1 MAVQNS
7 IYITDGTTR
16 TFPSTKHIAT
26 KQHVAVRGKR
36 VFDSAWEY
44 IEPEVFNLV
53 NNSIVFLTAPAT
65 SIYSQIEIRVADDY
79 DELASQPN
87 DISAVAQYLTE
98 IGVVADN
105 IDSIVAASNGEYL
118 TYGLPSTANCGD
130 LSVDTLSGGIY
141 RWNCDTSVWDLVGRS
156 GSNISTV
163 VPLGVNIVTG
173 LPTVGANGEIIFN
186 EADGYFYGYINGVW
200 TQMIS
205 TPTTNDQVGIEVLAD
220 DPTTNNYEG
229 RVIFNTTLNQLRKY
243 VSGAWIQVV
252 EPTTAAA
259 TVADGSLTT
268 AAFAATI
275 RPVEIFDTLPTTG
288 NSVGRLVYLTTDGL
302 LYRYTSSGFTTSIPT
317 TSLTGTITSTQIGAN
332 QITTGALAVGAVTAD
347 TIAANA
353 ITSDKISSN
362 SITTGMIQAGA
373 IGATQ
378 IASNAITA
386 DKINA
391 GAVTATKI
399 AALSID
405 ATKIVA
411 GSIGAD
417 QIAANAITAG
427 KIAAGAV
434 SASNI
439 AAGTITATQIA
450 ASTITSAQ
458 IASYAITSAKLD
470 VNALAGHHAS
480 FDATKGTVD
489 ASPVLGAG
497 QNSVVVSNGGLNTTC
512 GVVGVGKNYG
522 TVGEAKLAGSSSA
535 SVLGWGS
542 TANTTG
548 VRGVSKDY
556 AAVEGVSNNGY
567 GVQGVTSRSDGMW
580 GISTPNKTYSGGGY
594 FPFTGAHIAFGKGE
608 YEIGDIVDAVGSE
621 LINVDQS
628 YIEVSVSNSSKSKAV
643 IGVVTTVNDD
653 PENNLRKN
661 PVLCN
666 ETVVK
671 YGNVE
676 LLEYNTYKKEYTGF
690 INYLVENKY
699 KEIGINAL
707 GEGGINVCS
716 EGGNIEIGDYICS
729 SSIKG
734 KGMKQD
740 DDLLHNYTVAKA
752 LEAVDWSEE
761 SSNVKMIACTY
772 HCG

>member
-7 IYITDGTTR
+7 IYVTDGTTR

-118 TYGLPSTANCGD
+118 TYGLPATANCGD
-130 LSVDTLSGGIY
+130 LSVDTLTGGIY
-141 RWNCDTSVWDLVGRS
+141 QWNCDTSAWDLVAQS
-156 GSNISTV
+156 GSDISGV
-163 VPLGVNIVTG
+163 IPLGVNIVTG
-173 LPTVGANGEIIFN
+173 LPTVGENGEIIFN
-186 EADGYFYGYINGVW
+186 QADGYFYGYINGVW

-205 TPTTNDQVGIEVLAD
+205 TPTTNDQVGIEVLSD
-220 DPTTNNYEG
+220 DPTTDNYEG

-288 NSVGRLVYLTTDGL
+288 NAVGRIVYLTTDGL

-317 TSLTGTITSTQIGAN
+317 TALTGTITSTQIGAN

-353 ITSDKISSN
+353 ITSSHISSN

-405 ATKIVA
+405 ASKIVA

-434 SASNI
+434 SANNI

-450 ASTITSAQ
+450 SGTITANQ
-458 IASYAITSAKLD
+458 LAAYAVTAAKLD
-470 VNALAGHHAS
+470 VNALSTAKFYCTDSNAAYSTYRNYTETSASTIAVGGICNNTAGGS
-480 FDATKGTVD
+480 
-489 ASPVLGAG
+489 
-497 QNSVVVSNGGLNTTC
+497 
-512 GVVGVGKNYG
+512 VGVFGKAVGSGNIGVYG
-522 TVGEAKLAGSSSA
+522 NNTSTGGVGVWGRSAAG
-535 SVLGWGS
+535 
-542 TANTTG
+542 
-548 VRGVSKDY
+548 
-556 AAVEGVSNNGY
+556 GY
-567 GVQGVTSRSDGMW
+567 GVVTDQAMW
-580 GISTPNKTYSGGGY
+580 ATNGFHTTGNVYS
-594 FPFTGAHIAFGKGE
+594 FTGSHSAFS
-608 YEIGDIVDAVGSE
+608 YDTIEIGDIVYVDSVNPIDVNQTYPFVKTSE
-621 LINVDQS
+621 SLN
-628 YIEVSVSNSSKSKAV
+628 EKRV
-643 IGVVTTVNDD
+643 IGVVSYSNDD
-653 PENNLRKN
+653 A
-661 PVLCN
+661 
-666 ETVVK
+666 
-671 YGNVE
+671 
-676 LLEYNTYKKEYTGF
+676 
-690 INYLVENKY
+690 YLFMKSNKAIY
-699 KEIGINAL
+699 KEPDFDGFKFSNMNKIRDKYLPLLSKLENDRGIKYIGVNSI
-707 GEGGINVCS
+707 GEGMINVCS
-716 EGGNIEIGDYICS
+716 EGGNISSGDYICS

-734 KGMKQD
+734 KGMKQG

-752 LEAVDWSEE
+752 LEAVDWSKEP
-761 SSNVKMIACTY
+761 SDTKMIACTY

>member
-7 IYITDGTTR
+7 IYITDGATR

-105 IDSIVAASNGEYL
+105 IDSIVAASKGEYL

-130 LSVDTLSGGIY
+130 LSVDTLTGGIY
-141 RWNCDTSVWDLVGRS
+141 QWNCDTSAWDLVGKS
-156 GSNISTV
+156 GSEISGVT
-163 VPLGVNIVTG
+163 PLGVNIVTG
-173 LPTVGANGEIIFN
+173 LPTVGENGEIIFN
-186 EADGYFYGYINGVW
+186 QADGYLYGYINGVW
-200 TQMIS
+200 RPMIS
-205 TPTTNDQVGIEVLAD
+205 TPVATDQVGIEVVAT
-220 DPTTNNYEG
+220 DPTTDNYEG
-229 RVIFNTTLNQLRKY
+229 RVIFNTTLNQLRKFT
-243 VSGAWIQVV
+243 SGSWIQVV
-252 EPTTAAA
+252 EPTTAATEVA
-259 TVADGSLTT
+259 DASLTVAK
-268 AAFAATI
+268 FAAGI

-288 NSVGRLVYLTTDGL
+288 NSIGRLVYLTTDGL
-302 LYRYTSSGFTTSIPT
+302 VYRYTASGFTPSIPT
-317 TSLTGTITSTQIGAN
+317 TALIGTITETQIADDA
-332 QITTGALAVGAVTAD
+332 ITTPKIATGAITTD

-353 ITSDKISSN
+353 ITSSHISSN

-405 ATKIVA
+405 ASKIIA

-417 QIAANAITAG
+417 QLAANSITAG

-434 SASNI
+434 SANNI

-450 ASTITSAQ
+450 TGT
-458 IASYAITSAKLD
+458 ITSAKLAAYSITADKLD
-470 VNALAGHHAS
+470 VGALDGKSANFSGSRGTADAGTWTIA
-480 FDATKGTVD
+480 ATNPIT
-489 ASPVLGAG
+489 GAT
-497 QNSVVVSNGGLNTTC
+497 NGGIHGVGYGY
-512 GVVGVGKNYG
+512 GVVGRSSNGIGVYGYSISGTGIVGKGTGWGIYAETSASGGQWGFITYNKCYAG
-522 TVGEAKLAGSSSA
+522 GGYSPFTGSHIVTCTEELTVGEVVYCVRA
-535 SVLGWGS
+535 SVKDIDN
-542 TANTTG
+542 ANII
-548 VRGVSKDY
+548 VSKTDNP
-556 AAVEGVSNNGY
+556 NN
-567 GVQGVTSRSDGMW
+567 
-580 GISTPNKTYSGGGY
+580 PK
-594 FPFTGAHIAFGKGE
+594 
-608 YEIGDIVDAVGSE
+608 
-621 LINVDQS
+621 
-628 YIEVSVSNSSKSKAV
+628 V
-643 IGVVTTVNDD
+643 IGVVSFVGENDI
-653 PENNLRKN
+653 E
-661 PVLCN
+661 
-666 ETVVK
+666 
-671 YGNVE
+671 
-676 LLEYNTYKKEYTGF
+676 
-690 INYLVENKY
+690 
-699 KEIGINAL
+699 INAL
-707 GEGGINVCS
+707 GEGGILVCS
-716 EGGNIEIGDYICS
+716 DNGNIDNGDYLTS
-729 SSIKG
+729 SYTKG
-734 KGMKQD
+734 YAMKQD

-752 LEAVDWSEE
+752 LEAVDWSKEK
-761 SSNVKMIACTY
+761 SNIKMIACTY